1 LNQAI
6 ERVYM
11 LFDKN
16 FQNSFVKDIE
26 NYVLKNG
33 GTYIDAILEMCEKSE
48 IEPQLA
54 AKFLTQPIIEKV
66 AVEGIDINILKE
78 NNAKLPI

>member
-1 LNQAI
+1 
-6 ERVYM
+6 M
-11 LFDKN
+11 LFDN
-16 FQNSFVKDIE
+16 NIQNDFVNDVEK
-26 NYVLKNG
+26 YVGKNG
-33 GTYIDAILEMCEKSE
+33 GTYIDAILHMCEIFE
-48 IEPQLA
+48 IEPQIA

>member
-1 LNQAI
+1 
-6 ERVYM
+6 M
-11 LFDKN
+11 LFDN
-16 FQNSFVKDIE
+16 NIQNDFVNDVEK
-26 NYVLKNG
+26 YVGKNG
-33 GTYIDAILEMCEKSE
+33 GTYIDAILHMCEVFD
-48 IEPQLA
+48 IEPQIA

>member
-1 LNQAI
+1 MNLTI

-26 NYVLKNG
+26 NYVLQNG
-33 GTYIDAILEMCEKSE
+33 GTYIDAILELCESYE
-48 IEPQLA
+48 IEPQIA

-78 NNAKLPI
+78 KSAKLPI

>member
-1 LNQAI
+1 
-6 ERVYM
+6 M

-16 FQNSFVKDIE
+16 IQNDFIKNIE

-33 GTYIDAILEMCEKSE
+33 GTYIDAILTMCELFE
-48 IEPQLA
+48 IEPQIA
-54 AKFLTQPIIEKV
+54 AKFLTKPIIEKV

-78 NNAKLPI
+78 NTAKLPI